1 MANHRPPSHPWLR
14 QTPGSA
20 HSISIV
26 GLQLSL
32 SRCSPFSPQQS
43 LASTAYC
50 SFGIDD
56 LSSSPLSP
64 TPSGFLPQLPRQQH
78 RLQQQHRRHHQLQPS
93 DKSYQPSQGTIC
105 NVTTT
110 GIITLTSSTRRA
122 TVTASLPPLAAE
134 IAADLEGTTLSVVGG
149 GTGRCHITHRPRT
162 SAAPPGGGDKEV
174 VREYS
179 NNSGFQRWRKIY
191 EGTDDVNREHMDISH
206 GHSKPYLVS
215 NFVQAKEQLQAGS
228 ENVVPVTTNLKRV
241 GELFPGPS
249 KATRAYIH
257 AEADV
262 ERALKKVGW
271 KIRKRG
277 LVTTQFYL
285 ARLVEA
291 VPV

>member
-1 MANHRPPSHPWLR
+1 M
-14 QTPGSA
+14 
-20 HSISIV
+20 
-26 GLQLSL
+26 
-32 SRCSPFSPQQS
+32 
-43 LASTAYC
+43 
-50 SFGIDD
+50 
-56 LSSSPLSP
+56 
-64 TPSGFLPQLPRQQH
+64 
-78 RLQQQHRRHHQLQPS
+78 
-93 DKSYQPSQGTIC
+93 
-105 NVTTT
+105 
-110 GIITLTSSTRRA
+110 
-122 TVTASLPPLAAE
+122 
-134 IAADLEGTTLSVVGG
+134 
-149 GTGRCHITHRPRT
+149 
-162 SAAPPGGGDKEV
+162 EV

-191 EGTDDVNREHMDISH
+191 EGTDDVNREQMDISH

-215 NFVQAKEQLQAGS
+215 SFVQAKEQIPAGS
-228 ENVVPVTTNLKRV
+228 ENIVPRV